1 MARQGHRRPKWDR
14 SQEQKRRLSKAVLE
28 EVLEEGFGGGWAPG
42 GRHGTAPGWVRAE
55 DIAQPWRLSRGALG
69 TQHLVLAVVTERT
82 VVATHPVPHDFTH
95 ATIRLEVTLQGHG
108 VTSHHGWERL
118 DVDRQVA
125 CGEKEKGEVRA
136 RGDQEGRERGWG
148 GGESGRSQPPGPL
161 LTLQSAGLAAGPECG
176 SSAFPLSEAPW
187 LPWVSPIPQTLPGMN
202 FPVKVGPAGT
212 RRKRLDAF
220 L

>member
-1 MARQGHRRPKWDR
+1 M
-14 SQEQKRRLSKAVLE
+14 
-28 EVLEEGFGGGWAPG
+28 EEGFGGGWAPG

-55 DIAQPWRLSRGALG
+55 DIAQPWRLSRGALE
-69 TQHLVLAVVTERT
+69 TQPLVLAVVTERT

-136 RGDQEGRERGWG
+136 RGDQEGRGTGLGNGAGAAGRADGPNRRGRCSRCSLRGW
-148 GGESGRSQPPGPL
+148 RL
-161 LTLQSAGLAAGPECG
+161 GLNAAL
-176 SSAFPLSEAPW
+176 PLS
-187 LPWVSPIPQTLPGMN
+187 LS
-202 FPVKVGPAGT
+202 
-212 RRKRLDAF
+212 RKRPGSRGSLQF
-220 L
+220 RKHCPG

>member
-1 MARQGHRRPKWDR
+1 M
-14 SQEQKRRLSKAVLE
+14 
-28 EVLEEGFGGGWAPG
+28 EEGFGGGWAPG

-136 RGDQEGRERGWG
+136 RGDQEGRGTGLGRRGVWTVPVPTAGAAAHAAVCGAG
-148 GGESGRSQPPGPL
+148 GW
-161 LTLQSAGLAAGPECG
+161 A
-176 SSAFPLSEAPW
+176 
-187 LPWVSPIPQTLPGMN
+187 
-202 FPVKVGPAGT
+202 
-212 RRKRLDAF
+212 
-220 L
+220 

>member
-1 MARQGHRRPKWDR
+1 M
-14 SQEQKRRLSKAVLE
+14 
-28 EVLEEGFGGGWAPG
+28 EEGFGGGWAPG

-69 TQHLVLAVVTERT
+69 TQPLVLAVVTERT
-82 VVATHPVPHDFTH
+82 VVVTHPVPHDFTH

-136 RGDQEGRERGWG
+136 QGDQERRGTGLGRRGERTVPTAGA
-148 GGESGRSQPPGPL
+148 L